1 MNAAILSIGD
11 ELVLGQNLDTNAQYL
26 SRHLV
31 SIGCH
36 VVRHQTVGDDE
47 RAIHSAI
54 DCARSVADVILITG
68 GLGPTADDLTRHA
81 IASVMKV
88 ELKLDSA
95 WLDHVRAFFAGLG
108 REMPE
113 SNRIQAMIPEGA
125 KLIWNH
131 NGTAAGIRATLNGS
145 ATGGAS
151 TASSDSRKVEL
162 FAMPGVPKEMKLM
175 LERDVLPVLAKMSG
189 GRTIASRAL
198 HSFGAGESTV
208 AELLGDLMKRDRNP
222 TVGTTVS
229 SGIVTIRINARA
241 EHPDAARKSLAD
253 TESAVRAKLG
263 DLIWGSDD
271 QTLPE
276 VVADLLRHGLADT
289 IQADE
294 GTEATTVSTAESC
307 TGGLLAQ
314 YLTSVP
320 GSSTYFHQGWVTYT
334 NLSKTMCLNVD
345 PHIIERNGA
354 VSEPTVR
361 AMAEQA
367 RALADSDIGIAISG
381 IAGPGGATHDK
392 PVGTVFIALAAPR
405 HTVARRFVFPGD
417 RATIRDR
424 AAKTALAMLR
434 FHLIDR
440 PMPF

>member
-26 SRHLV
+26 SRQLV
-31 SIGCH
+31 SIGCR
-36 VVRHQTVGDDE
+36 VVRHQTVGDDQH
-47 RAIHSAI
+47 AITSAI

-88 ELKLDSA
+88 DLKLDAS
-95 WLDHVRAFFAGLG
+95 WLNHVRAFFAGLG

-113 SNRIQAMIPEGA
+113 SNSIQAMIPDGA
-125 KLIWNH
+125 RLIWNH
-131 NGTAAGIRATLNGS
+131 NGTAAGIRATLS
-145 ATGGAS
+145 D
-151 TASSDSRKVEL
+151 ASSPRKIEL

-175 LERDVLPVLAKMSG
+175 LERDVLPVLATMSG

-198 HSFGAGESTV
+198 HTFGAGESTV
-208 AELLGDLMKRDRNP
+208 AEMLGDLMRRDRNP

-229 SGIVTIRINARA
+229 AGIVTIRINARA
-241 EHPDAARKSLAD
+241 EHPDAARAALAE
-253 TESAVRAKLG
+253 TESAVRARLG
-263 DLIWGSDD
+263 DLIWGCDE

-276 VVADLLRHGLADT
+276 VVADLLRHGLTDT
-289 IQADE
+289 IQADD
-294 GTEATTVSTAESC
+294 GTEATTVATAESC

-345 PHIIERNGA
+345 PQTIETNGA

-367 RALADSDIGIAISG
+367 RALAGSDVGIAISG
-381 IAGPGGATHDK
+381 IAGPGGATPDK
-392 PVGTVFIALAAPR
+392 PVGTVFIALASAR
-405 HTVARRFVFPGD
+405 RTLTRRFVFPGD
-417 RATIRDR
+417 RTTVRDR

-434 FHLIDR
+434 FHLMGR
-440 PMPF
+440 PLPF

>member
-26 SRHLV
+26 SRQLV
-31 SIGCH
+31 SIGCR

-47 RAIHSAI
+47 HAITSAI

-88 ELKLDSA
+88 GLKLDSS

-113 SNRIQAMIPEGA
+113 SNSIQAMIPEGA

-131 NGTAAGIRATLNGS
+131 NGTAAGIRATLS
-145 ATGGAS
+145 D
-151 TASSDSRKVEL
+151 ASSPRKVEL

-175 LERDVLPVLAKMSG
+175 LERDVLPVLATMSG

-198 HSFGAGESTV
+198 HTFGAGESTV
-208 AELLGDLMKRDRNP
+208 AEMLGDLMKRDRNP

-229 SGIVTIRINARA
+229 AGIVTIRINARA
-241 EHPDAARKSLAD
+241 EHPDAARKALAE

-263 DLIWGSDD
+263 DLIWGSDE

-276 VVADLLRHGLADT
+276 VVADLLRHGVADT
-289 IQADE
+289 VQADD
-294 GTEATTVSTAESC
+294 GTEATTVATAESC

-345 PHIIERNGA
+345 PHTIEKNGA

-367 RALADSDIGIAISG
+367 RALADSDVGIAISG
-381 IAGPGGATHDK
+381 IAGPGGATPDK
-392 PVGTVFIALAAPR
+392 PVGTVFIALASAR
-405 HTVARRFVFPGD
+405 ATVARRFVFPGD
-417 RATIRDR
+417 RTTIRDR

-434 FHLIDR
+434 CHLMDR